1 MKKIITFSFA
11 LMASATMFG
20 QTVLW
25 NGENYDSDFWER
37 CNREVVENPS
47 KNGINTSD
55 KCLKFTITGN
65 EWNNGSA
72 AKDLKCD
79 AFDSK
84 RLSLMI
90 KKDVNSNVRVE
101 IK

>member
-65 EWNNGSA
+65 EWNNMVPLPKISNA
-72 AKDLKCD
+72 MLLTA
-79 AFDSK
+79 SV
-84 RLSLMI
+84 SL
-90 KKDVNSNVRVE
+90 
-101 IK
+101 